1 MEEVWK
7 ELRDVVYSTAAEQLG
22 HTTRKQQNC
31 FDEND
36 EEIQGP
42 LNSKHNFH
50 RAHQNNSPSISKKAA
65 LNFIEMHADMVSEL
79 GQTIRNTKR
88 ELEDQQS
95 LELLMQKQRESIS
108 GVSIDEEMTQLVRY
122 QRAFEASAKLIGIV
136 DEMLGTV
143 LSMSR

>member
-1 MEEVWK
+1 MGENQ
-7 ELRDVVYSTAAEQLG
+7 AQLDD
-22 HTTRKQQNC
+22 R
-31 FDEND
+31 
-36 EEIQGP
+36 
-42 LNSKHNFH
+42 
-50 RAHQNNSPSISKKAA
+50 
-65 LNFIEMHADMVSEL
+65 NFIEMHADMVSEL